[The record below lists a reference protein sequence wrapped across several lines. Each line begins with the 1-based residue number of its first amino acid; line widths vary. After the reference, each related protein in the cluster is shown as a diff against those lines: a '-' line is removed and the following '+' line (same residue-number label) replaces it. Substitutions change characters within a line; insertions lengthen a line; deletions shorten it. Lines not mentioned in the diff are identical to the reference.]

1 MASYFCLPDGRVLHA
16 IPGPVDATTLLREAR
31 WVVET
36 CNMAKLKRQDTN
48 NLFAPFFGKA
58 HRERLQAEVGMA
70 VTSQINWYSDRSAEG
85 TIMWLRQPPL
95 RDLGQLRQMHAILVR
110 DPLIPL
116 DRLYR
121 FVFEELLGERISTEP
136 VAVTN
141 RK

>member
-1 MASYFCLPDGRVLHA
+1 VASYFCLPDGRVLHA
-16 IPGPVDATTLLREAR
+16 IPGPVDAVALLREAR

-36 CNMAKLKRQDTN
+36 YNMAKLKRQDTN
-48 NLFAPFFGKA
+48 NLLAPFFGKA

-85 TIMWLRQPPL
+85 TIMWLREPPL
-95 RDLGQLRQMHAILVR
+95 RDLSQTRKIHAILVR

-116 DRLYR
+116 ERLYR